1 MSDFIKVKD
10 NKDLV
15 RHKQSSAVLNT
26 NQKELNKYKEE
37 REQKLKLKKLVEEN
51 EQMKSDIDE
60 IKSML
65 RQLIGQK

>member
-15 RHKQSSAVLNT
+15 RHKQSGAVLNT
-26 NQKELNKYKEE
+26 NLKELDKYRQE
-37 REQKLKLKKLVEEN
+37 RDEKIRLKKMAEET
-51 EQMKSDIDE
+51 EQMKTDIEE
-60 IKSML
+60 IKSLL